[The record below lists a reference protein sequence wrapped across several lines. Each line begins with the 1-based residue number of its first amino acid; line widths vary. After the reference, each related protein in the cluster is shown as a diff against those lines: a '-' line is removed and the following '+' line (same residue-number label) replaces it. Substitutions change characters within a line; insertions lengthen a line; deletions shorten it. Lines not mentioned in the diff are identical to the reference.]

1 MNKKFLV
8 RRGVFIKTPL
18 STDKI
23 IEKLIISMLP
33 LILVKLVYNIETII
47 TLLVTIITFYLGEY
61 LVYYLRKKKKTIKN
75 LTQESF
81 TLYSGLLIYL
91 FTPLSTPIY
100 ITIILTTLAS
110 ILKVLL
116 GGFGKY
122 KLNPYI
128 PSILIMMLIQGYYSI
143 NPLILVE
150 EKLSTYI
157 ILLNIIA
164 IGSLMYL
171 IYNNSIK
178 YKITIS
184 HLLTTIIL
192 ISIISIKSQT
202 LGLNLIT
209 LINSGIILISI
220 YLASDSITTPVTTK
234 GQIIYGISLGI
245 ISVLLINIFPT
256 MFAILPLIIMPL
268 LTKPIDN
275 YFMTKYKN

>member
-23 IEKLIISMLP
+23 IEKLTISMLP

-91 FTPLSTPIY
+91 FTPLSTPLY

-128 PSILIMMLIQGYYSI
+128 PSILIMILIQGYYSI

-178 YKITIS
+178 YRITIS

-245 ISVLLINIFPT
+245 ISILLINIFPT

-275 YFMTKYKN
+275 YFMTK

>member
-91 FTPLSTPIY
+91 FTPLSTPVY
-100 ITIILTTLAS
+100 ITIILTIIAS

-128 PSILIMMLIQGYYSI
+128 PSIIIMMLIQGYYSI

-245 ISVLLINIFPT
+245 ISILLIHIFPT

-275 YFMTKYKN
+275 YFMTK

>member
-91 FTPLSTPIY
+91 FTPLSTPVY
-100 ITIILTTLAS
+100 ITIILTIIAS

-128 PSILIMMLIQGYYSI
+128 PSIIIMMLIQGYYSI

-164 IGSLMYL
+164 MGSLMYL

-275 YFMTKYKN
+275 YFMTK

>member
-128 PSILIMMLIQGYYSI
+128 PSILIMILIQGYYSI

-157 ILLNIIA
+157 VLLNIIA

-275 YFMTKYKN
+275 YFMTK

>member
-75 LTQESF
+75 LPQESF

-128 PSILIMMLIQGYYSI
+128 PSILIMILIQGYYSI

-245 ISVLLINIFPT
+245 ISILLINIFPT

-275 YFMTKYKN
+275 YFMTK

>member
-23 IEKLIISMLP
+23 IEKLTISMLP

-220 YLASDSITTPVTTK
+220 YLASDSITTPVTPK

-275 YFMTKYKN
+275 YFMTK

>member
-91 FTPLSTPIY
+91 FTPLSTPVY

-128 PSILIMMLIQGYYSI
+128 PSILIMILIQGYYSI

-157 ILLNIIA
+157 ILLNIMA

-275 YFMTKYKN
+275 YFMTK

>member
-47 TLLVTIITFYLGEY
+47 TLLVTIITFYLGDY

-275 YFMTKYKN
+275 YFMTK

>member
-100 ITIILTTLAS
+100 ITIILTILAS

-128 PSILIMMLIQGYYSI
+128 PSIIIMMLIQGYYSI

-245 ISVLLINIFPT
+245 ISILLINIFPT

-275 YFMTKYKN
+275 YFMTK

>member
-100 ITIILTTLAS
+100 ITIILTILAS

-128 PSILIMMLIQGYYSI
+128 PSILIMILIQGYYSI

-178 YKITIS
+178 YRITIS

-245 ISVLLINIFPT
+245 ISILLIHIFPT

-275 YFMTKYKN
+275 YFMTK

>member
-91 FTPLSTPIY
+91 FTPLSTPLY

-128 PSILIMMLIQGYYSI
+128 PSILIMILIQGYYSI

-178 YKITIS
+178 YRITIS

-275 YFMTKYKN
+275 YFMTK

>member
-256 MFAILPLIIMPL
+256 MFAILPLIIMTL

-275 YFMTKYKN
+275 YFMTK

>member
-100 ITIILTTLAS
+100 ITIILTTLSS

-275 YFMTKYKN
+275 YFMTK

>member
-81 TLYSGLLIYL
+81 TLYSGLLMYL
-91 FTPLSTPIY
+91 FTPLSTPVY
-100 ITIILTTLAS
+100 ITIILTIIAS

-128 PSILIMMLIQGYYSI
+128 PSIIIMILIQGYYSI

-184 HLLTTIIL
+184 HLLTTIIF

-245 ISVLLINIFPT
+245 ISILLINIFPT

-275 YFMTKYKN
+275 YFMTK

>member
-23 IEKLIISMLP
+23 LEKLIISMLP

-91 FTPLSTPIY
+91 FTLLSTPVY

-128 PSILIMMLIQGYYSI
+128 PSILIMILIQGYYSI

-178 YKITIS
+178 YRITIS

-245 ISVLLINIFPT
+245 ISILLINIFPT

-268 LTKPIDN
+268 LTNPIDN
-275 YFMTKYKN
+275 YFMTK

>member
-128 PSILIMMLIQGYYSI
+128 PSILIMILIQGFYSI

-178 YKITIS
+178 YRITIS

-275 YFMTKYKN
+275 YFMTK

>member
-91 FTPLSTPIY
+91 FTPLSTPVY

-128 PSILIMMLIQGYYSI
+128 PSILIMILIQGFYSI

-178 YKITIS
+178 YRITIS

-275 YFMTKYKN
+275 YFMTK

>member
-91 FTPLSTPIY
+91 FTPLSTPVY

-128 PSILIMMLIQGYYSI
+128 PSILIMILIQGFYSI

-245 ISVLLINIFPT
+245 ISILLIHIFPT

-275 YFMTKYKN
+275 YFMTK

>member
-91 FTPLSTPIY
+91 FTPLSTPVY

-128 PSILIMMLIQGYYSI
+128 PSILIMILIQGYYSI

-157 ILLNIIA
+157 ILLNIMA

-202 LGLNLIT
+202 LGLNLTT

-275 YFMTKYKN
+275 YFMTK

>member
-23 IEKLIISMLP
+23 IEKLTISMLP

-128 PSILIMMLIQGYYSI
+128 PSILIMILIQGYYSI

-178 YKITIS
+178 YRITIS

-275 YFMTKYKN
+275 YFMTK